1 MVSGVQSKE
10 FSIMYYLSSI
20 PRSGSTLLASLLGQR
35 GDTYVSPTSS
45 LGDTMGAVVW
55 QFENNPA
62 TQASQC
68 TEQELYRTLKGIS
81 ESKYSDRSE
90 PIIFDKGR
98 MWPMPLIMETMGKV
112 HGEPIKIVATVRPIA
127 ECIASFYSI
136 DPIDIPIELWIKGS
150 SLFAHLMMSYEALKA
165 GYEKYP
171 NQFCLIE
178 YDDLVSNTQECLNR
192 ISDFLGVDHIPYAP
206 EIKQVEENDNA
217 WGIEDLHKLS
227 PNISKTAMDTRGIL
241 GNALYELY
249 QGGEFWNDKPEPERG
264 NHPLDFALEAGLHG
278 SFVKGKEILN
288 ELLKSEP
295 NNARALFNLGIYE
308 MMDGNLVRGHKYLD
322 YGRGEDAYGNTNLPT
337 KKPLWN
343 GEENATVLLNLE
355 GGLGD
360 QIHCVR
366 YAKNLADKGCRV
378 IVSGSADLGEILHRA
393 EGVSAYIY
401 NDQAALAQFDFWI
414 PAMSAPVYLDVEF
427 SDVSGK
433 PYLPTLGSGE
443 KIGVKWSGNPKFEH
457 QQHRWFDPQLMWDC
471 VEGFDCI
478 SLQKDGVVE
487 AEGMDTPSLETWLD
501 TQKAISQC
509 DLVITSCTSIAHLA
523 GAMGVKTFIVTPI
536 FPYYTWALPGDKTPH
551 YDSVTLFRQIKH
563 GCWKEPFWQL
573 KKAIRSLKWKT
584 DGETTRQFVEA

>member
-1 MVSGVQSKE
+1 M
-10 FSIMYYLSSI
+10 IYYLASI

-35 GDTYVSPTSS
+35 EDTYVSPSS
-45 LGDTMGAVVW
+45 HLGDLLGGIVW
-55 QFENNPA
+55 QVENNPA
-62 TQASQC
+62 TRASQC
-68 TEQELYRTLKGIS
+68 KPEEIARTMKS
-81 ESKYSDRSE
+81 VVEAKYADRKE
-90 PIIFDKGR
+90 KYIFDKGR
-98 MWPMPLIMETMGKV
+98 QWPAINTMETMAEV
-112 HGEPIKIVATVRPIA
+112 MGEPIKIVATVRPMA
-127 ECIASFYSI
+127 ECIASFYEI
-136 DPIDIPIELWIKGS
+136 DKSELPMKQWMRTS
-150 SLFAHLMMSYEALKA
+150 QLFQHLMMSYEALKE

-171 NQFCLIE
+171 EQFCIIE
-178 YDDLVSNTQECLNR
+178 YDNLINNTQQELDR
-192 ISDFLGVDHIPYAP
+192 VADFISADHFTFSP
-206 EIKQVEENDNA
+206 EIRQVDENDNA
-217 WGIEDLHKLS
+217 WGIENLHTLGTK
-227 PNISKTAMDTRGIL
+227 IEKTYMDTKSIL
-241 GNALYELY
+241 GEELY
-249 QGGEFWNDKPEPERG
+249 DVYRGGEFWNDKPEPERG
-264 NHPLDFALEAGLHG
+264 NHPLDLALEAGLHG
-278 SFVKGKEILN
+278 SFLKGKEILN

-322 YGRGEDAYGNTNLPT
+322 YGRGEDAYGNANIPT

-401 NDQAALAQFDFWI
+401 NDQATLAQFDFWI

-471 VEGFDCI
+471 VEGLDCI
-478 SLQKDGVVE
+478 SLQKDGVAE

-523 GAMGVKTFIVTPI
+523 GAMGVKTFIVIPI

-584 DGETTRQFVEA
+584 DGETTRQFIEA